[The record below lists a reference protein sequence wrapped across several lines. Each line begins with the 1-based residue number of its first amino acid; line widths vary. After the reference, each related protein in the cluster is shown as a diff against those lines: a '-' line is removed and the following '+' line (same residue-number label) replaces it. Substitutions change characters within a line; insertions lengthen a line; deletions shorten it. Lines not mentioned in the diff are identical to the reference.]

1 MTGANAPVQGQR
13 KTKVGRVVSDKMDKT
28 IVVSVER
35 LARHRLYKRVIRLS
49 TKFKAHDEANE
60 ARIGDTVLIEESR
73 PLSATKRWRLVSVV
87 ARAGDHGLPGEVVVS
102 EEAATTEAIH
112 AAAHPGRTRSRR
124 GRRGAPK
131 RPRLPPPSR
140 PRRPPRDPG
149 PRPACKVADNTGA
162 RTIQCIRVMGRSLKT
177 EAGVGDV
184 IIASVKQ
191 AIPNAAVKKGD
202 VVRAVIVRTA
212 KEYGRPDGSYIR
224 FDENAAV
231 LINNQGNPR
240 GTRIFGPVARELRD
254 RNYMK
259 IVSLAPEVL

>member
-1 MTGANAPVQGQR
+1 
-13 KTKVGRVVSDKMDKT
+13 
-28 IVVSVER
+28 
-35 LARHRLYKRVIRLS
+35 
-49 TKFKAHDEANE
+49 
-60 ARIGDTVLIEESR
+60 
-73 PLSATKRWRLVSVV
+73 
-87 ARAGDHGLPGEVVVS
+87 
-102 EEAATTEAIH
+102 
-112 AAAHPGRTRSRR
+112 
-124 GRRGAPK
+124 
-131 RPRLPPPSR
+131 
-140 PRRPPRDPG
+140 
-149 PRPACKVADNTGA
+149 
-162 RTIQCIRVMGRSLKT
+162 MGRSLKT

-184 IIASVKQ
+184 IVASVKQ

-212 KEYGRPDGSYIR
+212 KEYGRSDGSYIR